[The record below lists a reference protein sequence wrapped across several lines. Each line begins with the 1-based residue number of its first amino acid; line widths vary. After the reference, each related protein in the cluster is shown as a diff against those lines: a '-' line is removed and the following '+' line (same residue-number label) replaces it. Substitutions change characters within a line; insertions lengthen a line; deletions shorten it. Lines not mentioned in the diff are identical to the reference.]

1 MKRDTYQSYLFNNS
15 EEPVHNGLRIIVCRV
30 KEGYMRRAHAKK
42 PLTTK
47 SCKVKEG
54 YMRRAQAKKPLTTKG
69 CKEEEGY
76 MHRAHA

>member
-30 KEGYMRRAHAKK
+30 KEGYMRRAHEKK

-47 SCKVKEG
+47 SCKGILINLVYLG
-54 YMRRAQAKKPLTTKG
+54 YLVLFD
-69 CKEEEGY
+69 
-76 MHRAHA
+76 

>member
-1 MKRDTYQSYLFNNS
+1 
-15 EEPVHNGLRIIVCRV
+15 
-30 KEGYMRRAHAKK
+30 MRRAHAA
-42 PLTTK
+42 PTMK

-54 YMRRAQAKKPLTTKG
+54 YMHRAQAKAETTKG

>member
-1 MKRDTYQSYLFNNS
+1 KPLTTKS
-15 EEPVHNGLRIIVCRV
+15 CKV

-47 SCKVKEG
+47 
-54 YMRRAQAKKPLTTKG
+54 G

-76 MHRAHA
+76 MRRAHA

>member
-1 MKRDTYQSYLFNNS
+1 
-15 EEPVHNGLRIIVCRV
+15 
-30 KEGYMRRAHAKK
+30 MRRAHAKK

-47 SCKVKEG
+47 SCKVKG
-54 YMRRAQAKKPLTTKG
+54 YMHRAQAKKPLTTKG